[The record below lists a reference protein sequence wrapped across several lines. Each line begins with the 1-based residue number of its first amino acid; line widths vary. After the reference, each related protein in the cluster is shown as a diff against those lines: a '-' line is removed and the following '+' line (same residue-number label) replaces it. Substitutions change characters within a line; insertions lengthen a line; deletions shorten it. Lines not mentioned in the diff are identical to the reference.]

1 MTRTMLINDLWCR
14 LTIITGRHKLSQ
26 LIVELHLSCSSFA
39 FPSSESSSKFSSFTA
54 SSMLIVLSHVK
65 LALVLS
71 FHHNTEDCD
80 SKHLISRLAFSTI
93 LSCPLCLPACVL
105 SRGSCLVWAAAA
117 CLTHGRLRQQLR
129 RGTNS
134 NAAAAV
140 SRLQLQPHS
149 PTDSSSAFKRLAI
162 GQNFDQSTQQ
172 FTLNPVLQNTCMPSS
187 FSNWFIENCPSS
199 QRRAAA
205 CHQLSEWGRVQR
217 SNRHHRL
224 FGELSSAHRLSGRL
238 SGFKNHLQPGAHL
251 ELHLSLFLLRTAVIF
266 QCSRRRKCFKSS
278 WKLYICQGRV
288 SSQTSKKIGF
298 HDGSQLT
305 RKAGT
310 HGRWHIIRS
319 RAAAW

>member
-1 MTRTMLINDLWCR
+1 MTKAVLMILIWCR

-26 LIVELHLSCSSFA
+26 LIVELHLPCFSFA
-39 FPSSESSSKFSSFTA
+39 FPSPGSKFSSFAA

-71 FHHNTEDCD
+71 FHHNTKDCD

-93 LSCPLCLPACVL
+93 LSCPLCVL
-105 SRGSCLVWAAAA
+105 SRGSCLVSAAA

-140 SRLQLQPHS
+140 SHLQLQPHS

-162 GQNFDQSTQQ
+162 GQNFDQSSQQ
-172 FTLNPVLQNTCMPSS
+172 FTLNPVLENTCMPSS

-199 QRRAAA
+199 ERRAAA

-224 FGELSSAHRLSGRL
+224 FGELSSAHRLSGR
-238 SGFKNHLQPGAHL
+238 
-251 ELHLSLFLLRTAVIF
+251 
-266 QCSRRRKCFKSS
+266 
-278 WKLYICQGRV
+278 WGR
-288 SSQTSKKIGF
+288 
-298 HDGSQLT
+298 L
-305 RKAGT
+305 
-310 HGRWHIIRS
+310 
-319 RAAAW
+319 

>member
-1 MTRTMLINDLWCR
+1 MTKAVLMILIWCR

-26 LIVELHLSCSSFA
+26 LIVELHPPCSSFA
-39 FPSSESSSKFSSFTA
+39 A
-54 SSMLIVLSHVK
+54 SSMLIVLSHVE

-71 FHHNTEDCD
+71 FHHIT
-80 SKHLISRLAFSTI
+80 LRLKTFDI
-93 LSCPLCLPACVL
+93 PSCLLYDPLVSSLYSPACVL

-140 SRLQLQPHS
+140 SHLQLQPHS

-162 GQNFDQSTQQ
+162 GQNFDQSSQQ
-172 FTLNPVLQNTCMPSS
+172 FTLNPVLENTCMPSS

-251 ELHLSLFLLRTAVIF
+251 KLHLSLFLLRTAVIF
-266 QCSRRRKCFKSS
+266 QCSRRRKCFNCS
-278 WKLYICQGRV
+278 WTLHICQGRV

-310 HGRWHIIRS
+310 RGRWHIIRS